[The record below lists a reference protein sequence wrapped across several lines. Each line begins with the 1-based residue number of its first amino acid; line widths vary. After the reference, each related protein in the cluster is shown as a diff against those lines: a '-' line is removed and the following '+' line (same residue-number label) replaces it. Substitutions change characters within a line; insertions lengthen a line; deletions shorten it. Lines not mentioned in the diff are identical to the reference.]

1 MAFTSPSDFN
11 PALIRNLDMTKYVSL
26 GDYIDEV
33 NKPDNRDALV
43 KTYGNQGITGF
54 LQMVGAVKAQAVADE
69 VHLLGR
75 GTFAPIAKRLSY

>member
-1 MAFTSPSDFN
+1 
-11 PALIRNLDMTKYVSL
+11 MTKYVSL

-33 NKPDNRDALV
+33 NKPDNREALV

-69 VHLLGR
+69 VQYWEE
-75 GTFAPIAKRLSY
+75 APKANCID